1 MVHQSR
7 SRRAGTSV
15 PDMPTLVHIAVCILD
30 MYRTLRFS
38 AVLDWGAVAYSSF
51 LPFCPWPSVFL
62 PLPWITPV
70 YEGEHPRSLG
80 KHTKSRYSPAKWAL
94 SYVSQIEKA
103 AGEFTHQR
111 LMCLPYGFGVNNWRS
126 SSSSVGALTMPM
138 IFFRTIPSASI
149 K

>member
-15 PDMPTLVHIAVCILD
+15 PDMPTLVHIAACILD
-30 MYRTLRFS
+30 MYGTLRFS
-38 AVLDWGAVAYSSF
+38 AVLDWGALANSSSLF
-51 LPFCPWPSVFL
+51 FCPWPSVFL

-80 KHTKSRYSPAKWAL
+80 KHTKSRCSPAKWAL
-94 SYVSQIEKA
+94 SYLSTNRKSRRR
-103 AGEFTHQR
+103 TLSKR
-111 LMCLPYGFGVNNWRS
+111 LMSLHYGFGLNNWRS
-126 SSSSVGALTMPM
+126 SSSSVGASTMPM
-138 IFFRTIPSASI
+138 IFFCTIPSASI

>member
-7 SRRAGTSV
+7 SLRAGTSV
-15 PDMPTLVHIAVCILD
+15 PDMPTLVHIAACILD
-30 MYRTLRFS
+30 MYGTLRFS
-38 AVLDWGAVAYSSF
+38 TVLDWGAVVYSSLF
-51 LPFCPWPSVFL
+51 FCPWPSIFL

-80 KHTKSRYSPAKWAL
+80 KHTKSRYASAKWAL
-94 SYVSQIEKA
+94 SYVSTNRKSRRRILPK
-103 AGEFTHQR
+103 R
-111 LMCLPYGFGVNNWRS
+111 LMSLSYGFGLNNWRS
-126 SSSSVGALTMPM
+126 SSSSVGASTIPI